1 MRVERVRDSDFTMK
15 QGKHPESSRRGIA
28 IAEKDNVPAILG
40 LKDVSDMHDF
50 RVDSKRKMF
59 YLDFWK

>member
-1 MRVERVRDSDFTMK
+1 MK